1 MTVSNSFDPISALD
15 SDYSIFSPDPST
27 PAFQPKV
34 YSAPTSTSPGSQAQ
48 NTFSTPS
55 FDPPTFSSIV
65 TPDLVSSTIDTPTE
79 NSSDGSTVPYSE
91 STVPRKDNNWRT
103 LVINANSIANKK
115 AELAAIAEYCDPDLM
130 LISETKLSPDIL
142 NGEFVPEG
150 YMGRFRKDR
159 KRGAGGVMIISKD
172 CYKIV
177 DADITVQNENESVW
191 AIITLKDLSK
201 LVVGSFY
208 RPPDRGIQPLLDLEI
223 ELAQISEKFRNNP
236 KTTLILGGDFNAGG
250 INWDNCTVDHDATN
264 RPLKEKLISILDE
277 AGLKQMQREPTR
289 GQNLLDLF
297 CCNKPSL
304 IKSINSIPGISDHNI
319 VLADCKLK
327 PSIITKPQRKIY
339 QWSKADWRSI
349 REQTVVFAENFLAS
363 ASTRNTNENYNTFKE
378 YLEEIMSSKIPTKL
392 GSKRFKL
399 PWFNREL
406 KRLCRKKSRKYK
418 KAKRSG
424 KEHHWKEYKE
434 FQKHVQSKLTE
445 GRWDYINRFLQ
456 IGLETGNKKPFWKYL
471 WVQKQEDFWISALK
485 SNGTL
490 FTDRKPISEILNTQF
505 KSVFTKKTSSKIPQ
519 MPGTS
524 FPSINAL
531 NITEFGVFKLLDKI
545 DVSKASGPDCIP
557 GRILQNLARELAPVL
572 HYIFDQSLNSG
583 DLPADWTLANVA
595 PIFKKGSKLQ
605 AVNYR
610 PVSLTCITCKLFE
623 HIVCKHILGHLEE
636 HGILTDLQHGFR
648 TGRSCETQLIT
659 TFQDIA
665 SAYNKKGS
673 QIDIAVLDFS
683 KAFDT
688 VPHDGLLSKLK
699 HYGID
704 DKIWTWISNFLKQ
717 RKQRVVVDGIQ
728 SDLVTVDSGVP
739 QGTVL
744 GPILF
749 LLHIN
754 DLPSV
759 ISSKVRLFADDCL
772 VYREIKSRQDQNDL
786 QKDLNLLESWGS
798 TWGMR
803 FNAAKCNIMRV
814 SRKQT
819 PIPYQYELSGQVLEE
834 VKDAKYLGVTVSDDL
849 EWTKHIDVI
858 TSKANSKLSFLRRN
872 LKGCPE
878 KLRETAYFSLVKS
891 FLEYSATVWHPR
903 QKYNSDKLEM
913 V

>member
-1 MTVSNSFDPISALD
+1 
-15 SDYSIFSPDPST
+15 
-27 PAFQPKV
+27 
-34 YSAPTSTSPGSQAQ
+34 
-48 NTFSTPS
+48 
-55 FDPPTFSSIV
+55 
-65 TPDLVSSTIDTPTE
+65 
-79 NSSDGSTVPYSE
+79 
-91 STVPRKDNNWRT
+91 
-103 LVINANSIANKK
+103 
-115 AELAAIAEYCDPDLM
+115 
-130 LISETKLSPDIL
+130 
-142 NGEFVPEG
+142 
-150 YMGRFRKDR
+150 
-159 KRGAGGVMIISKD
+159 
-172 CYKIV
+172 
-177 DADITVQNENESVW
+177 
-191 AIITLKDLSK
+191 
-201 LVVGSFY
+201 
-208 RPPDRGIQPLLDLEI
+208 
-223 ELAQISEKFRNNP
+223 
-236 KTTLILGGDFNAGG
+236 
-250 INWDNCTVDHDATN
+250 
-264 RPLKEKLISILDE
+264 
-277 AGLKQMQREPTR
+277 MQREPTR

-304 IKSINSIPGISDHNI
+304 VKSITSIPGISDHNI

-339 QWSKADWRSI
+339 QWSKADWHSL
-349 REQTVVFAENFLAS
+349 REQTVVFAEDFLAS
-363 ASTRNTNENYNTFKE
+363 ATTRSVNENYIKFRT
-378 YLEEIMSSKIPTKL
+378 YLEEVMENKIPSKL
-392 GSKRFKL
+392 SSKRFKL

-406 KRLCRKKSRKYK
+406 KRLCRKKARKYK

-424 KEHHWKEYKE
+424 REDHWEQYKE
-434 FQKHVQSKLTE
+434 FQKVVQAKLTE

-471 WVQKQEDFWISALK
+471 RVQKQEDFGISALK
-485 SNGTL
+485 SNGKM
-490 FTDRKPISEILNTQF
+490 FTDRKSISEILNTQF
-505 KSVFTKKTSSKIPQ
+505 KSVFTKKTSSKIPEL
-519 MPGTS
+519 PGVT
-524 FPSINAL
+524 FPSIKDL
-531 NITEFGVFKLLDKI
+531 KITEFGVFKLLDKI

-572 HYIFDQSLNSG
+572 HFIFEQSLNTG
-583 DLPADWTLANVA
+583 DLPAEWTLANVA

-610 PVSLTCITCKLFE
+610 PVSLTCISCKLFE
-623 HIVCKHILGHLEE
+623 HIVCKHILGHLEDHE
-636 HGILTDLQHGFR
+636 ILTDLQHGFR
-648 TGRSCETQLIT
+648 SGRSCETQLIT
-659 TFQDIA
+659 TFHDIA
-665 SAYNKKGS
+665 SAYNKKGI

-704 DKIWTWISNFLKQ
+704 DKIWLWISNFLKQ

-772 VYREIKSRQDQNDL
+772 VYREIKNRQDQIAL
-786 QKDLNLLESWGS
+786 QKDLNYMNWGS
-798 TWGMR
+798 KWGMR
-803 FNAAKCNIMRV
+803 FNAAKCNIMRM

-819 PIPYQYELSGQVLEE
+819 PISTQYELSGQVLEE

-849 EWTKHIDVI
+849 ERTKHINAI
-858 TSKANSKLSFLRRN
+858 TTKANSKLSFLRRN

-878 KLRETAYFSLVKS
+878 KLRETAYFALVRS
-891 FLEYSATVWHPR
+891 FLEYSATVWHPH

-913 V
+913 VQRRAARFVKGRYGMYESVTQMLEELTWVPLSKRRENARLILFYKIINNLAMVPHACLEKADGRTRKNHNLKFRHVGYNVDPYGQSFFPKCISAWNGLAQEIAEANTLDLFKSKLAH